1 MNQNWDGEGK
11 SHVSTTKKS
20 NSPHL
25 RSCASDH
32 PMKQGKGK
40 RSNGV
45 IAKSNNGEFL
55 ILPDCS
61 NTCHY
66 MNQNIQCLFPFI
78 SLDVRRRRSGSKNSR
93 GHNHDSRRPYLAT
106 SSDNHWDSDRRQRTE
121 QRNKRV
127 KGSLGMKQQ
136 PDDNYEDSE
145 SSTSSDNSAETEDG
159 DNNEEVLKSNLVV
172 SGSPGSISSVGNS
185 GVS

>member
-1 MNQNWDGEGK
+1 
-11 SHVSTTKKS
+11 
-20 NSPHL
+20 
-25 RSCASDH
+25 
-32 PMKQGKGK
+32 
-40 RSNGV
+40 
-45 IAKSNNGEFL
+45 
-55 ILPDCS
+55 
-61 NTCHY
+61 

-78 SLDVRRRRSGSKNSR
+78 SLDGQRRRSGSKNSR

-159 DNNEEVLKSNLVV
+159 DNNEEVLKTDLVL
-172 SGSPGSISSVGNS
+172 SGSPGSIYSIGNS
-185 GVS
+185 GVSQKELEEDNTLLKNEMQVWKKSFNPILHTLVRTNAALNIATVHKIN